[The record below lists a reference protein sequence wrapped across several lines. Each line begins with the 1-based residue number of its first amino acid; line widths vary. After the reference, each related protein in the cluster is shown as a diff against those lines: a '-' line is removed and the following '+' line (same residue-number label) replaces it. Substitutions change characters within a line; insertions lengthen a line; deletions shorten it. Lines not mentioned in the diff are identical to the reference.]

1 MVAASSKPVAVRRS
15 SLYVGTLWHERW
27 GARAYRFAYGV
38 YYLCLDLDELD
49 DVDRRCRLLSYERPN
64 VLSLRDADHA
74 VLPGRGLT
82 ASVRGRLIARG
93 VELRDARVSLLTN
106 ARVFGYVFNP
116 VSFILVRSGDGR
128 LRHVVAEVHNTHG
141 ECHLYDLERQA
152 EDDHNVYR
160 AQAKKEFY
168 VSPFIDMDARY
179 EFSFR
184 EGDGPMAVRIDEY
197 HGDRL
202 LFRAVLSL
210 AQRPLDDRHL
220 LAALVR
226 YPLMTLQTIALI
238 HWNGLKLWLRGE
250 PYRKHAPK
258 TGADR

>member
-1 MVAASSKPVAVRRS
+1 MVAASSQAGAARRS
-15 SLYVGTLWHERW
+15 SLYVGTLWHERR
-27 GARAYRFAYGV
+27 GARAYRFEYGV
-38 YYLCLDLDELD
+38 YYLCLDLDDLPG
-49 DVDRRCRLLSYERPN
+49 VDRRCRLLSYERPN
-64 VLSLRDADHA
+64 LLSLRDADHA
-74 VLPGRGLT
+74 VTPGLGLA
-82 ASVRGRLIARG
+82 ASVRERLIARG
-93 VELRDARVSLLTN
+93 VELREARVSLLTN

-116 VSFILVRSGDGR
+116 VSFILVRGGDAR

-141 ECHLYDLERQA
+141 ECHLYDLER
-152 EDDHNVYR
+152 EGDDDDSVYR

-168 VSPFIDMDARY
+168 VSPFIEMDARY

-184 EGDGPMAVRIDEY
+184 ESEGRMAVRIDEY
-197 HGDRL
+197 HAGEL
-202 LFRAVLSL
+202 QFRAALSL

-220 LAALVR
+220 LGALVR

-258 TGADR
+258 TRAGR